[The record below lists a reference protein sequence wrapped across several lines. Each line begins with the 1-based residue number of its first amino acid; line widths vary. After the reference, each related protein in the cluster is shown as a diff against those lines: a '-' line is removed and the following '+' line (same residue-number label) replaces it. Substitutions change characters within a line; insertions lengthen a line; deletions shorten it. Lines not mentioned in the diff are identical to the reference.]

1 MSKIRFLLAL
11 PAISLVSLAL
21 AYPSASQEPLL
32 KESDLR
38 KAAGALGEYLEEGA
52 SSEAESSLKEEMD
65 KLARKLAK
73 TPAEGDIMR
82 SPSDLGYMFWLSYE
96 YSKQRAQKGK
106 VAEEEF
112 IFDRAGFTK
121 KEPLEYAV
129 WAPSKYS
136 AKKGPYPLILCL
148 HDEGQTAT
156 QHLTED
162 WVDNDLREGAIIAIP
177 QMPEDTSTWT
187 AEGPKYVLTLM
198 KAVTETYAVDFNRIY
213 LAGKG
218 VGLLEAFAV
227 AGKFPD
233 RWAGLIGR
241 AGDLGDD
248 VVAINFSN
256 LPTFL
261 TGAGAKATAF
271 RDAANELEIENVTLQ
286 PDGLEADIWNWIQ
299 ATTRSAYPDSVRLS
313 PGSPMPYRSSWLEV
327 PASNYNGKATIEA
340 RLDRDANAVH
350 VEGSGV
356 TDFVLYLND
365 DLLDLSRPITVHANG
380 QESSIQ
386 VSRSFK
392 SFLNLIYNGRS
403 DPGRVFVASQ
413 SFHLPAAGEGSR

>member
-1 MSKIRFLLAL
+1 M
-11 PAISLVSLAL
+11 
-21 AYPSASQEPLL
+21 
-32 KESDLR
+32 
-38 KAAGALGEYLEEGA
+38 
-52 SSEAESSLKEEMD
+52 
-65 KLARKLAK
+65 
-73 TPAEGDIMR
+73 
-82 SPSDLGYMFWLSYE
+82 
-96 YSKQRAQKGK
+96 
-106 VAEEEF
+106 
-112 IFDRAGFTK
+112 
-121 KEPLEYAV
+121 
-129 WAPSKYS
+129 
-136 AKKGPYPLILCL
+136 
-148 HDEGQTAT
+148 
-156 QHLTED
+156 
-162 WVDNDLREGAIIAIP
+162 
-177 QMPEDTSTWT
+177 
-187 AEGPKYVLTLM
+187 
-198 KAVTETYAVDFNRIY
+198 
-213 LAGKG
+213 
-218 VGLLEAFAV
+218 
-227 AGKFPD
+227 
-233 RWAGLIGR
+233 
-241 AGDLGDD
+241 
-248 VVAINFSN
+248 AINFSN

-271 RDAANELEIENVTLQ
+271 RDAAKELEIENVTLQ